1 MKISKVSTVM
11 YWLVR
16 LTTFVECA
24 IYVFFGI
31 SSAIGLVYYLDTENA
46 HAVMECLL
54 WLIASPGIT
63 LITLAIESAL
73 EEKLKCNR
81 R

>member
-11 YWLVR
+11 CWLVKI
-16 LTTFVECA
+16 TTFIECA

-31 SSAIGLVYYLDTENA
+31 ASTIGLVHYLNA
-46 HAVMECLL
+46 KNMYAVMECLL

-63 LITLAIESAL
+63 LIILAIEFAL

>member
-1 MKISKVSTVM
+1 MKTSKVSTVM
-11 YWLVR
+11 CWLVR

-31 SSAIGLVYYLDTENA
+31 SSVIGLVHYLNTKNA
-46 HAVMECLL
+46 HAAMECLL